1 MFHFHFGLSG
11 EDRQKVRSQELPLRR
26 GSVSSPYGVSADF
39 QKEWENQVCLCSG
52 RTYTGGGQLDTRK
65 KANKA
70 AVEGNRRTGRTTDS
84 PACSERAAPKQ
95 KPRPPE
101 INPLEYLPVI
111 LNRCFPDFWE
121 QVDALPDFRD
131 PERIY
136 YSLRHLVGLALL
148 MILSLPGSRRVFE
161 AESRK
166 GSTRE
171 NIELLTGRLCPQT
184 ATTWT
189 IDYLFRHMDP
199 AGLGKIRTEMVR
211 SLIKDRRLEDYRFG
225 YEYLIA
231 VDGTEL
237 HRFKNRESPHCDHCL
252 RQTRSNGS
260 TDYFHSVLEAKLVSQ
275 EGLALSVVSEF
286 IENGGEEYDKQD
298 CELKAFYRLAAELK
312 RQFPRLPICL
322 LLDSLYANENLLD
335 TCLENYWSFFV
346 GFKEGSIPNLYKQ
359 MLETM
364 ARHSDQTVAGEN
376 ETETYVCRW
385 ACSLKY
391 KTHMLHAVICDVKAK
406 KDGKET
412 RFVFLTDHRP
422 DAERV
427 HEMINMGGRQRG
439 KIENQGFNVQK
450 NCGYELEKAYG
461 FRDQA
466 LKNYYLLIQI
476 AHCLHQ
482 LMMYTDVN
490 AKLMHEEDRRK
501 FPNVKTGLQA
511 FKSLKALAKAIG
523 ESIRRAIIRKDI
535 LEPDFAFGIQLRFL
549 FDTS

>member
-1 MFHFHFGLSG
+1 LG
-11 EDRQKVRSQELPLRR
+11 
-26 GSVSSPYGVSADF
+26 
-39 QKEWENQVCLCSG
+39 
-52 RTYTGGGQLDTRK
+52 TRK
-65 KANKA
+65 KTDKA
-70 AVEGNRRTGRTTDS
+70 SVEGDRRAGRAIDS

-111 LNRCFPDFWE
+111 LNRCFPDFWN

-131 PERIY
+131 PERLY
-136 YSLRHLVGLALL
+136 YSLRQLVAQGLL
-148 MILSLPGSRRVFE
+148 MILSLPGSRRAFE

-171 NIELLTGRLCPQT
+171 NIELLTGRHCAQT
-184 ATTWT
+184 ATTWAV
-189 IDYLFRHMDP
+189 DYLFRSMDP
-199 AGLGKIRTEMVR
+199 AGLGEIRTEMVR
-211 SLIKDRRLEDYRFG
+211 SLINARRLEDYRFDG
-225 YEYLIA
+225 EYLIA

-237 HRFKNRESPHCDHCL
+237 HRFKNRKSPHCDHCL
-252 RQTRSNGS
+252 KQTHSKG
-260 TDYFHSVLEAKLVSQ
+260 TADYFHSVLEAKLVSQ
-275 EGLALSVVSEF
+275 EGLALSVASEF
-286 IENGGEEYDKQD
+286 IENGCEEYDKQD
-298 CELKAFYRLAAELK
+298 CELNAFYRMAGELK
-312 RQFPRLPICL
+312 RRFPRLPICL

-335 TCLENYWSFFV
+335 ICLENSWSFFV

-359 MLETM
+359 MMETM
-364 ARHSDQTVAGEN
+364 ARHPDQTVAGEN
-376 ETETYVCRW
+376 DTETYTCRW

-391 KTHMLHAVICDVKAK
+391 KTHRLHAVMCDAKRK

-466 LKNYYLLIQI
+466 LKNYYLLVQI

-482 LMMYTDVN
+482 LMMHTDIN
-490 AKLMHEEDRRK
+490 AKLMQEEDRRK

-523 ESIRRAIIRKDI
+523 ESLRREIIGKDI
-535 LEPDFAFGIQLRFL
+535 LDPDFAFGIQLRFV